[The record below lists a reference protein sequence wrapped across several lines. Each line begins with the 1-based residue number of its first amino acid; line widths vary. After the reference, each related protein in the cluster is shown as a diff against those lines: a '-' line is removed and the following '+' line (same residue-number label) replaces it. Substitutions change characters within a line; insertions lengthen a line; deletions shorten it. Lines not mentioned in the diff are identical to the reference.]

1 MEICRTAGP
10 NQERKSRTNTKPNP
24 ITRTTRGGEYGEDF
38 TSSVA
43 SDSGHRDA
51 RQCCRAGAPSP
62 CRERR
67 EPCHPCPSDY
77 QRNVPPSNTGVPAR
91 HHLAV
96 SRERRG
102 APAVEPCRKPRCR
115 QDEERRTPPPALVSG
130 PDDWTRKKEGPSM
143 DPWAEPFLS
152 THKHARAIS
161 KDQPVPAH

>member
-1 MEICRTAGP
+1 MERILPAPLRQIHAIGMP
-10 NQERKSRTNTKPNP
+10 ANAVVPARRRLAVNDESRATPAH
-24 ITRTTRGGEYGEDF
+24 RTTRGTD
-38 TSSVA
+38 
-43 SDSGHRDA
+43 
-51 RQCCRAGAPSP
+51 
-62 CRERR
+62 
-67 EPCHPCPSDY
+67 
-77 QRNVPPSNTGVPAR
+77 TGVPACR
-91 HHLAV
+91 HLAM

-130 PDDWTRKKEGPSM
+130 SDDWTRKKEGPSM